1 MSNKSHMRLLKE
13 ELIRKLLCKENV
25 LRKLLYKEEGE
36 YVAHCLEFDLVT
48 TSTKSFEEASMEL
61 NELVESYVSYAHEY
75 DNFENLYRLAP
86 FKYWIMLQFATRYED
101 CPEHGK
107 QQPIKIRDKI
117 YSIEAA
123 TA

>member
-1 MSNKSHMRLLKE
+1 MSNKFHMRLLKE
-13 ELIRKLLCKENV
+13 KLIRKLLCKENV
-25 LRKLLYKEEGE
+25 LRKLLYMEEGE

-101 CPEHGK
+101 CLEHDK
-107 QQPIKIRDKI
+107 QPIKIRDKI

-123 TA
+123 AA